1 MAQNNTLKAYTR
13 VDASGRLVPGT
24 TVLRRKLPVTGHW
37 VEEAAYLCCGPS
49 VYLSVTPA
57 DITLSTVTFTL
68 LCGVATVAT
77 AVLTPATA
85 TVTIE
90 DVVAELND
98 KIPFYGLFS
107 VVDNTDISLRLKD
120 SIASALCSGTLSF
133 TIS

>member
-1 MAQNNTLKAYTR
+1 MAQSNQLKSYIR
-13 VDASGRLVPGT
+13 VDASGRDVPST
-24 TVLRRKLPVTGHW
+24 NVLRRKMPVTGRW
-37 VEEAAYLCCGPS
+37 RELEAYECCGPS
-49 VYLSVTPA
+49 VYLSVTPP
-57 DITLSTVTFTL
+57 DVTLATVTFTL
-68 LCGVATVAT
+68 KCGVATVAT